1 MTRPSS
7 AVLRPPIAFTDAH
20 LATTPHSIF
29 LHQPLSTILNLDALL
44 SSPHPFATISTLWQT
59 LHSAKAISHPNR
71 FLSATIPTST
81 YATMHALARQ
91 HPQFVLP
98 LPREGGGT
106 EFFFLQWAFYEHD
119 QATVIF
125 TSLEE
130 YKLKQGYARPFLT
143 LTHWTDLAEEVP
155 TCAVGEGEVGG
166 GAVLMRGEITSTTPP
181 KMAVKGKDGEEVS
194 PPLDQK
200 ERYLIGMADAQLLL
214 LGLQRFYNLE
224 GSGEAGDRE
233 QRRTVLE
240 GFTKGDWQEK
250 EWEGLKGLAVGSLS
264 GLV

>member
-1 MTRPSS
+1 M
-7 AVLRPPIAFTDAH
+7 
-20 LATTPHSIF
+20 HS
-29 LHQPLSTILNLDALL
+29 
-44 SSPHPFATISTLWQT
+44 
-59 LHSAKAISHPNR
+59 
-71 FLSATIPTST
+71 
-81 YATMHALARQ
+81 LARK

-98 LPREGGGT
+98 LPREGGGQ
-106 EFFFLQWAFYEHD
+106 EFFFLQWAFYEHGES
-119 QATVIF
+119 TVIF

-143 LTHWTDLAEEVP
+143 LTHWTDLVEEEEP
-155 TCAVGEGEVGG
+155 SSSSSPETSSEEQG

-181 KMAVKGKDGEEVS
+181 KVAVKLPNGAGEVT

-200 ERYLIGMADAQLLL
+200 ERYLLGMSDAQLLL

-224 GSGEAGDRE
+224 GSGEAADRE
-233 QRRTVLE
+233 ERRRVLE
-240 GFTKGDWQEK
+240 GFTKGTWEAR